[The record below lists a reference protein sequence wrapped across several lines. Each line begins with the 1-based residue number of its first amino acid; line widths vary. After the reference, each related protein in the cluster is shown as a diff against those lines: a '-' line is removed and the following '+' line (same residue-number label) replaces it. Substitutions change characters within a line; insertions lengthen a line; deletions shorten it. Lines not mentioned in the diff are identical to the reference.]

1 MVTTMRTLSK
11 ADIEQLGN
19 VLNDGDFI
27 AADQIETEDG
37 FMLRQG
43 DAGWLCDAV
52 VYKYQPS
59 LSDDCQYCGWNMCQS
74 D

>member
-1 MVTTMRTLSK
+1 MRTLSK

-27 AADQIETEDG
+27 AADPIETEDG
-37 FMLRQG
+37 FLLRCG
-43 DAGWLCDAV
+43 DAGWLYDGD
-52 VYKYQPS
+52 VYKYQPDTT
-59 LSDDCQYCGWNMCQS
+59 DDCPYCGWNMGES